1 VVGREV
7 SGTMPDFIQVMT
19 TTGTKEEAQKIARA
33 VVEKRLAGC
42 AQVLGPIES
51 TYWWENQVQTAK
63 EWLCLIKSREDLY
76 SSLEHA
82 IQEVHPYDVP
92 EILAIPVVEG
102 SKAYLD
108 WLERELR

>member
-1 VVGREV
+1 
-7 SGTMPDFIQVMT
+7 MPEFIQVMT

-42 AQVLGPIES
+42 VQVIGPIES
-51 TYWWENQVQTAK
+51 TYWWENQIQTAE

-76 SSLEHA
+76 SPLEQA
-82 IQEVHPYDVP
+82 IKEVHPYGVP

-108 WLERELR
+108 WLDRELR